1 MGKERMRTRWETERK
16 RVDRERPNP
25 GHITMRRLE
34 AVLTTALCGT
44 LPDCPSFWGK
54 LLGKVQ
60 TVGTSIAFGWVI
72 GGNPLS
78 LSSPPTPVPPNS
90 AHACGVPGK

>member
-34 AVLTTALCGT
+34 AVLTTAIT
-44 LPDCPSFWGK
+44 TTY
-54 LLGKVQ
+54 
-60 TVGTSIAFGWVI
+60 TVTIFC
-72 GGNPLS
+72 LFF
-78 LSSPPTPVPPNS
+78 
-90 AHACGVPGK
+90 